1 MVTFLIVIIALTLIF
16 DFINGFH
23 DAANSIATIVS
34 TKVLT
39 PFQAVLWAAFFN
51 FVALYIFTDFNVAT
65 TISKTVHKEFITL
78 PVIFSGIIAAI
89 AWNLLTWWFGIPSSS
104 SHTLMGGFAG
114 AAIAH
119 AGFGAVASGPI
130 LKTASFIFFAPLIGM
145 TIAFVLSL
153 WFFHSFKKGYL
164 PKILS
169 LLVLA
174 GIVMFLYYNLETDPS
189 KLTKEGKEPRFDWH
203 VMNVIFYSKN
213 FKWLLLA
220 SMVGAIAVFTFWLNT
235 LNVYKSNV
243 WFKRL
248 QLVSSAAFSIGHG
261 GNDAQKAMGI
271 IAAAMIATNYIPSVD
286 DMPYWVPFA
295 CHLAIG
301 LGTLSGGWK
310 IVKTMGTRIT
320 KVTPFEGVAAETAGA
335 ITLFATEALKVPV
348 STTHT
353 ITGAIMGVGAT
364 KRLSA
369 VRWGVTVSLLW
380 AWILTIPVSAIL
392 AALIYYLVSLF
403 V

>member
-1 MVTFLIVIIALTLIF
+1 MITFLIVIIGLTLVF

-51 FVALYIFTDFNVAT
+51 FVALYVFTDFNVAT
-65 TISKTVHKEFITL
+65 TISKTVHKEFINL
-78 PVIFSGIIAAI
+78 NVIFAGIIAAI

-119 AGFGAVASGPI
+119 AGFGAINTDPI
-130 LKTASFIFFAPLIGM
+130 LKTAMFIFLAPLIGGLM
-145 TIAFVLSL
+145 AFLLSL
-153 WFFHSFKKGYL
+153 WFLFSFRKDIL
-164 PKILS
+164 PRLIS
-169 LLVLA
+169 IVVLLGVA
-174 GIVMFLYYNLETDPS
+174 YFLYLNIETDPAKLVS
-189 KLTKEGKEPRFDWH
+189 KHSKPRFDSH
-203 VMNVIFYSKN
+203 FLNVIFFSKN

-220 SMVGAIAVFTFWLNT
+220 GMVAIMGVFTLWLSN
-235 LNVYKSNV
+235 LNARRSNI
-243 WFKRL
+243 WFKKL

-271 IAAAMIATNYIPSVD
+271 IAAAMIAAGQIPSVD
-286 DMPYWVPFA
+286 EMPYWVPFA

-301 LGTLSGGWK
+301 LGTLSGGWR

-353 ITGAIMGVGAT
+353 ITGSIIGVGAT

-369 VRWGVTVSLLW
+369 VRWGVTINLLW
-380 AWILTIPVSAIL
+380 AWILTIPVSALL
-392 AALIYYLVSLF
+392 AAGVYYVVRLF
-403 V
+403 I